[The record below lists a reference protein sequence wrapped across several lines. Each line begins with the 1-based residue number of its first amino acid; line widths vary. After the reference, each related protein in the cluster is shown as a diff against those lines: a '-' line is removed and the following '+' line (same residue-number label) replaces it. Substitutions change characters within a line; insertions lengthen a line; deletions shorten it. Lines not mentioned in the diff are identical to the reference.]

1 MQQPRPS
8 RRGSGISGPLH
19 PPGLAIALFAAVLA
33 LQGAAQASDPLQ
45 PKGYGDAVRRGAQDP
60 SALPALAEPVAV
72 AVDAALAADT
82 VDLEE
87 SSDDIPGQII
97 VDARDELDAGAF
109 ARLAADFGL
118 SFTPTALSD
127 ETRIAIASVASGSEA
142 SVIARLLRDP
152 RVEVAE
158 PLARVWASFT
168 ANDPLLK
175 EQWHMERI
183 GAMRAWDFATGRGVT
198 VAVIDTGIACETHG
212 PFTKGTDLASTECV
226 EGWNFVHS
234 TAHANDDQ
242 GHGTHVAGTIAQS
255 TNNGL
260 GAAGIAFHARLMP
273 VKVLN
278 EEGWGTTAAV
288 ADGIRWAADHGAHVI
303 NLSLGGPRNS
313 KVLQSAVDHAIER
326 GVVVVAA
333 AGNTGGHVGFPGAS
347 DGVIGVSATDSGDKL
362 AKFSSRGKG
371 VDIAAPGVNVVQ
383 QTICNRGRDKCERFP
398 GYSGTSMASPHVAG
412 AAALLVSLG
421 VTDPVAVERAL
432 RAGARVVDDSDQGK
446 GLYGAGILQAAHSV
460 VRVTEIHAGL
470 RLLAVLAL
478 TAWVARSAR
487 KKSARATSPW
497 TASFLLPALAAGPGL
512 LFFAPWIL
520 PRVELPVDLLAR
532 PIADLD
538 LLVGVSLHRWMP
550 LANALIPFG
559 LTALCLGVKQ
569 LRPAVAGFAV
579 GTAAYLLSVVALGEA
594 GSPVG
599 WSGLVVWCALN
610 AAACIWIART
620 NLEDS
625 R

>member
-1 MQQPRPS
+1 MQQPRSS
-8 RRGSGISGPLH
+8 RRGSGIRGPLH
-19 PPGLAIALFAAVLA
+19 PSGLAIALFAAAVA
-33 LQGAAQASDPLQ
+33 LPGAAQAQAGDPLQ
-45 PKGYGDAVRRGAQDP
+45 PPGFGDPARRGERDP
-60 SALPALAEPVAV
+60 SSLVEPVAV
-72 AVDAALAADT
+72 AIDAVLGRDA

-87 SSDDIPGQII
+87 SSYDIPGQIV
-97 VDARDELDAGAF
+97 VDARDDLDLGAL
-109 ARLAADFGL
+109 AALAADFGL
-118 SFTPTALSD
+118 SFTPTGLSA
-127 ETRIAIASVASGSEA
+127 ETRIEIASVAPGSEQG
-142 SVIARLLRDP
+142 VIARLLRDP
-152 RVEVAE
+152 RVQVAE
-158 PLARVWASFT
+158 PLARVRASFT

-175 EQWHMERI
+175 EQWHMERV

-198 VAVIDTGIACETHG
+198 VAVVDTGIACETHG
-212 PFTKGTDLASTECV
+212 PFNKGTDLASTECV
-226 EGWNFVHS
+226 GGWNFV
-234 TAHANDDQ
+234 TKTEHANDDQ

-255 TNNGL
+255 TNNGI

-273 VKVLN
+273 VKVLS
-278 EEGWGTTAAV
+278 ESGWGTTAAV
-288 ADGIRWAADHGAHVI
+288 ADGIRWAADNGAHVI

-313 KVLQSAVDHAIER
+313 KILQDAIDHAVSR

-333 AGNTGGHVGFPGAS
+333 AGNTGGGVQYPGAS
-347 DGVIGVSATDSGDKL
+347 DGVIGVSATDSDDKL
-362 AKFSSRGKG
+362 AKFSSRGAG
-371 VDIAAPGVNVVQ
+371 VDLAAPGVNVVQ
-383 QTICNRGRDKCERFP
+383 QTICNRGRDKCERYP
-398 GYSGTSMASPHVAG
+398 GYSGTSMATPHVAG

-432 RAGARVVDDSDQGK
+432 RAGARVVDDSEQGK
-446 GLYGAGILQAAHSV
+446 KLYGAGILQAAQSV

-512 LFFAPWIL
+512 FFFAPWIL
-520 PRVELPVDLLAR
+520 PRVELPIDLLAR
-532 PIADLD
+532 PFADLD
-538 LLVGVSLHRWMP
+538 LLIGASLHRWLP

-559 LTALCLGVKQ
+559 LTALCLGIKS
-569 LRPAVAGFAV
+569 LRPAVAGFSV
-579 GTAAYLLSVVALGEA
+579 GTAAYLVSVVALGEA

-599 WSGLVVWCALN
+599 WTALVVWCALN

-620 NLEDS
+620 NLEEA